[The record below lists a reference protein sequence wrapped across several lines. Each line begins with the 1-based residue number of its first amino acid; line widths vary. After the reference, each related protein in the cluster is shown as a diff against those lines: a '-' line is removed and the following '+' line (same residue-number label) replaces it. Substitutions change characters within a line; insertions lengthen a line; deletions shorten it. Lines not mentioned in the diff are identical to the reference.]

1 MRRRI
6 GILNAWRSRM
16 ATPFVIDSR
25 QGSFAMYFGTLVDRP
40 RSEREN
46 WERDM
51 DASQIEMPGRWLAF
65 WHGAMRLLA
74 RAARVDQARK

>member
-1 MRRRI
+1 
-6 GILNAWRSRM
+6 M

-51 DASQIEMPGRWLAF
+51 DASRIEMPGRWRAF
-65 WHGAMRLLA
+65 WCGAMRLFV
-74 RAARVDQARK
+74 RATRVGRARK

>member
-1 MRRRI
+1 
-6 GILNAWRSRM
+6 
-16 ATPFVIDSR
+16 
-25 QGSFAMYFGTLVDRP
+25 MYFGTLVDRP